1 MNILGKLYDGEISP
15 AEDVI
20 PDSEEY
26 RQKKEEKK
34 RVKEELKKVIS
45 SDHLPLLEKLCALHL
60 SIAEEECRTAYAEGV
75 RFGIGLMTE
84 IKQMDEKHPVIIP
97 KSDN

>member
-15 AEDVI
+15 AETVI

-26 RQKKEEKK
+26 RQKKEEKRQVTEKLK
-34 RVKEELKKVIS
+34 RVIPAE
-45 SDHLPLLEKLCALHL
+45 HLSLLDKLCALQL
-60 SIAEEECRTAYAEGV
+60 SIAEEECKAAYAEGV
-75 RFGIGLMTE
+75 RFGIGLMAE

-97 KSDN
+97 KSEN